1 MRFDSTLPVK
11 TIKRVTNVIATIKTK
26 DIHRSNSEV
35 VQVVEDNKNNNVK
48 EDADNNKKRPNL
60 SKELDGR
67 IDQEELVNITKT
79 LEIFDLVDQKMVL
92 VAKDDEELREICGI
106 LEDYRDCDEEL
117 PLATYELD

>member
-26 DIHRSNSEV
+26 DINRSNSEV

-67 IDQEELVNITKT
+67 IDKEELVNITKT
-79 LEIFDLVDQKMVL
+79 LEIVDLVNQKMVL
-92 VAKDDEELREICGI
+92 LAKDDEELREIFSI
-106 LEDYRDCDEEL
+106 LEDYRDCDEDL
-117 PLATYELD
+117 PLATYKLD